1 PSKVSRAVEFSEAF
15 TAQPMDQ
22 VSFTMWDMGS
32 DSNAR
37 ADIRAENVTETGF
50 DLVFRTWSDTRVA
63 RVSASWLAIGD
74 VADPEQWDL
83 Y

>member
-1 PSKVSRAVEFSEAF
+1 MV
-15 TAQPMDQ
+15 Q
-22 VSFTMWDMGS
+22 VSLTMWDMGS

-37 ADIRAENVTETGF
+37 ADIRAENATETGF
-50 DLVFRTWSDTRVA
+50 DLVFRTWSDKRIA

>member
-1 PSKVSRAVEFSEAF
+1 MV
-15 TAQPMDQ
+15 Q
-22 VSFTMWDMGS
+22 VSLTMWDMGS
-32 DSNAR
+32 DSNAL
-37 ADIRAENVTETGF
+37 ADIRAENVTETGC